1 VPRFGGTAANRRIA
15 VALSFDFDAESVWL
29 GGLNTNTPSALSRGA
44 YAANEG
50 VPRVLKL
57 LAEYGLPATFFIP
70 GYTAEIHPNETKAI
84 ADGGFEIGHHG
95 YLHEPPTSLT
105 HDEERVMIE
114 RGIEALVEVTGKTPV
129 GYRSPSW
136 ELSPS
141 TFSLLAE
148 YGITYDASQLGAD
161 RPYWVADGGKRTDIV
176 EVPSAWELCDSA
188 HFWFSFFPTYRTGL
202 SAPSKVAEIWREDFA
217 GAYEE
222 SGDICYV
229 LTMHPELI
237 GRHHRLR
244 MLRGVLDYILERDNV
259 WFATMGG
266 LAEDFRVRSQAT
278 AMIKEN

>member
-57 LAEYGLPATFFIP
+57 LGEYDLPATFFIP

-84 ADGGFEIGHHG
+84 SDGGFEIGHHG
-95 YLHEPPTSLT
+95 YMHEPPTSLT

-114 RGIEALVEVTGKTPV
+114 RGIEALVNVTGKAPV

-141 TFSLLAE
+141 TFSLLAAA
-148 YGITYDASQLGAD
+148 GVNIGSLLAGAF
-161 RPYWVADGGKRTDIV
+161 IV
-176 EVPSAWELCDSA
+176 EYLFAIN
-188 HFWFSFFPTYRTGL
+188 GL
-202 SAPSKVAEIWREDFA
+202 GYSIVQAVNQRDYLVVQGIALVVAIAYVILQFA
-217 GAYEE
+217 V
-222 SGDICYV
+222 DLLFTV
-229 LTMHPELI
+229 VDP
-237 GRHHRLR
+237 
-244 MLRGVLDYILERDNV
+244 
-259 WFATMGG
+259 
-266 LAEDFRVRSQAT
+266 RVARA
-278 AMIKEN
+278 